1 MSYKIR
7 PLAAAGLLAAA
18 AVATGAFANDDSGVL
33 SAGKLAKDAKKY
45 YGQTVAV
52 KAEVEDVLSAN
63 AFTLD
68 EDAIFAGP
76 DVLVLVPKGVAEQL
90 RHDQKVTVRGT
101 VRRYVVADL
110 DKDLDWF
117 DHGKIVT
124 TKTKVDWESRP
135 VIVAEAVVT
144 PDGRDLL
151 AAS

>member
-1 MSYKIR
+1 MNYKIR
-7 PLAAAGLLAAA
+7 PFASAAGLVAAA
-18 AVATGAFANDDSGVL
+18 ALATVAFASDQPGVV

-52 KAEVEDVLSAN
+52 QAEVEDVLSAN

-90 RHDQKVTVRGT
+90 KHDEKVTVRGT

-117 DHGKIVT
+117 DHGKIVS
-124 TKTKVDWESRP
+124 TKTKVDWDTRP
-135 VIVAEAVVT
+135 VIVAEAVIT

-151 AAS
+151 GM

>member
-1 MSYKIR
+1 MNYRIR
-7 PLAAAGLLAAA
+7 PLATATTLLAAA
-18 AVATGAFANDDSGVL
+18 ALTTGAFAKDESVM
-33 SAGKLAKDAKKY
+33 SAGKLAKDAKNY

-76 DVLVLVPKGVAEQL
+76 DVLVLVPKGVASQL
-90 RHDQKVTVRGT
+90 THDQKVTVRGK

-117 DHGKIVT
+117 DNGKIVQ
-124 TKTKVDWESRP
+124 TKTKVDWDTRP
-135 VIVAEAVVT
+135 VIVAEALIT
-144 PDGRDLL
+144 ADGHDLL
-151 AAS
+151 GM

>member
-1 MSYKIR
+1 MNYRIR
-7 PLAAAGLLAAA
+7 PLATAATLLAAA
-18 AVATGAFANDDSGVL
+18 ALTTGAFAKDESVM
-33 SAGKLAKDAKKY
+33 SAGKLAKDAKNY

-76 DVLVLVPKGVAEQL
+76 DVLVLVPKGVASQL
-90 RHDQKVTVRGT
+90 THDQKVTVRGK

-117 DHGKIVT
+117 DNGKIVQ
-124 TKTKVDWESRP
+124 TKTKVDWDTRP
-135 VIVAEAVVT
+135 VIVAEALIT
-144 PDGRDLL
+144 ADGHDLL
-151 AAS
+151 GM

>member
-1 MSYKIR
+1 MNYRIR
-7 PLAAAGLLAAA
+7 PLATAATLLAAA
-18 AVATGAFANDDSGVL
+18 ALTTGAFAKDEAVM
-33 SAGKLAKDAKKY
+33 SAGKLAKDAKNY

-76 DVLVLVPKGVAEQL
+76 DVLVLVPKGVASQL
-90 RHDQKVTVRGT
+90 THDQKITVRGK

-117 DHGKIVT
+117 NHGKIVT
-124 TKTKVDWESRP
+124 TKTKIDWDTRP
-135 VIVAEAVVT
+135 VIVAEAVIT

-151 AAS
+151 GM